1 MNIKKKCT
9 QGFKGLL
16 LILFI
21 SSVSFNVTHA
31 AVKNVTGQLKLLAT
45 VDNRPAFLSVIWEI
59 STHKAGT
66 KKLIKMVKQHA
77 ATIELAPGT
86 YQVVLSARNNKAQ
99 IYNVTILERERFDLT
114 INLD

>member
-9 QGFKGLL
+9 RGFKGLL

-21 SSVSFNVTHA
+21 SSGSFNVSHA

-45 VDNRPAFLSVIWEI
+45 IDNRPAFSSVIWKI
-59 STHKAGT
+59 STHKSGV
-66 KKLIKMVKQHA
+66 KKAIKTINQHA

-99 IYNVTILERERFDLT
+99 IYNVTILERKQFDLT